1 MFTFV
6 YQPKANR
13 ETLRE
18 FNARLQEFCSENPVV
33 NIEALHIGDNLML
46 QGSTA
51 DDMDV
56 DNVPTLTAVVRTID
70 PADAD
75 LEEQLDGLIAQEM
88 AKHNPESEEGDPNLP
103 IRFAIVQT
111 ERRAWAVLVCVN
123 GVAEDEEE
131 GGGGG
136 EDGGDGG
143 EPAPVPAGP
152 VAAGFQG

>member
-18 FNARLQEFCSENPVV
+18 FNARVQEFCSENPVV

-70 PADAD
+70 PADSD
-75 LEEQLDGLIAQEM
+75 LEEQLDGLIEQEM
-88 AKHNPESEEGDPNLP
+88 AKHNPDAENGDPNLP
-103 IRFAIVQT
+103 IKFIVVQT
-111 ERRAWAVLVCVN
+111 ERRSWAVLICVN
-123 GVAEDEEE
+123 GVAEDEED
-131 GGGGG
+131 G
-136 EDGGDGG
+136 GGDGG
-143 EPAPVPAGP
+143 GDGEGEPQPAGP
-152 VAAGFQG
+152 PAAAGFQG

>member
-70 PADAD
+70 PADSD
-75 LEEQLDGLIAQEM
+75 LEEQLDGLIEQEM
-88 AKHNPESEEGDPNLP
+88 VKHNPEAENGDPNLP
-103 IRFAIVQT
+103 IRFVLVQT
-111 ERRAWAVLVCVN
+111 ERRSWAILICVN
-123 GVAEDEEE
+123 GVAEDEGDE
-131 GGGGG
+131 GD
-136 EDGGDGG
+136 DGGD
-143 EPAPVPAGP
+143 ESEPKPAPETPA
-152 VAAGFQG
+152 AAGFQG